1 MNCWAACLG
10 GCSDKASRE
19 HLVSESLFPEG
30 EILVQGFPWCKDEPK
45 RIGIAG
51 LTAKILCTRH
61 NNDLSP
67 VDEAGANAFNTLR
80 EVGRLGEFR
89 LKYKPRQWR
98 IAKFRI
104 DGPLL
109 ERWLLKTLI
118 NICCDQQY
126 PIGRESNVAGRP
138 TDELVRVA
146 FGLDPFRG
154 RAGLSVVVRI
164 GMNLRFENSVMA
176 VTLLKDDHV
185 EAAAFLFYGFTML
198 LFLHP
203 EGAPPRLDGI
213 RVAGE
218 DLGNCLQQF
227 HCKKFQG
234 KMGHYLSHVVR
245 IDWP

>member
-1 MNCWAACLG
+1 M
-10 GCSDKASRE
+10 
-19 HLVSESLFPEG
+19 
-30 EILVQGFPWCKDEPK
+30 VQGFPWCKDEPK
-45 RIGIAG
+45 KISIAG

-67 VDEAGANAFNTLR
+67 VDEGGSKAFSTLK
-80 EVGRLGEFR
+80 EVGRVTEFR
-89 LKYKPRQWR
+89 SKYKPRQWNIVKHR
-98 IAKFRI
+98 IN
-104 DGPLL
+104 GPLL

-118 NICCDQQY
+118 NICCDQPC
-126 PIGRESNVAGRP
+126 PIGRESSIAGRP

-146 FGLDPFRG
+146 FGLEPFRG

-164 GMNLRFENSVMA
+164 GMQLRFQNSITA
-176 VTLLKDDHV
+176 VTILKDNHV

-218 DLGNCLQQF
+218 DLGNCSQQF
-227 HCKKFQG
+227 HCTKFQG
-234 KMGHYLSHVVR
+234 KMGHFLSHVVR